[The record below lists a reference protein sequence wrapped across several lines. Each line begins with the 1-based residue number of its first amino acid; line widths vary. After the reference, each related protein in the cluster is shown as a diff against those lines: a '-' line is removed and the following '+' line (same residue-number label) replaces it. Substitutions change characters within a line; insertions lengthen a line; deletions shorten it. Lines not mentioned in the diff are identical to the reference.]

1 MRRFITTTFTSAFVA
16 AAFIATGT
24 SALAEVIWPW

>member
-1 MRRFITTTFTSAFVA
+1 MRRFITTTVASAFVA

-24 SALAEVIWPW
+24 SALAEVIFPW